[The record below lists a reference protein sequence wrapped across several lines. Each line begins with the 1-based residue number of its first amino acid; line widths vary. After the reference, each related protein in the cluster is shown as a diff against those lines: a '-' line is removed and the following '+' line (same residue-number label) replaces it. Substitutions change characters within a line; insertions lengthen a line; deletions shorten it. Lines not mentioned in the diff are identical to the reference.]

1 MKWSINRGRWTKEFV
16 YSGKGI
22 CIFPGDPYLME
33 VQMERYLKQI
43 AYTSE
48 KGIDWWCEQVAERV
62 GDRIFRGIILKMDDW
77 LYNKLIKYS

>member
-1 MKWSINRGRWTKEFV
+1 
-16 YSGKGI
+16 
-22 CIFPGDPYLME
+22 ME